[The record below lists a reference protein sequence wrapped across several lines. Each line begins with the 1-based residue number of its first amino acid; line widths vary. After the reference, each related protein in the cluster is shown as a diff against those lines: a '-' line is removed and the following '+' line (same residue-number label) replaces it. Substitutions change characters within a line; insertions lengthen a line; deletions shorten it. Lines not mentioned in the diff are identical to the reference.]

1 MKKLTYLLIT
11 TILLGLFILGIW
23 INPIIFT
30 NLKWI
35 LVFFSLL
42 VGAWLYVIYSRK
54 KRVYRIHLVVIV
66 LALIGTLLNGWIYR
80 SFEQVLN
87 PIQLETTQL
96 SVYVLNEN
104 SDLEFNQDLLL
115 GVSLEIELNMVENF
129 RLHVENELSFITQPE
144 LEAIDKTLIDALYA
158 QEVSG
163 ILLDV
168 ANLAFLDEEALNDF
182 LSKTTVIY
190 SFEKSTEVV
199 PREEIV
205 EEFETN
211 AIVIYISGID
221 HLGDLGWRSRSDVN
235 QLAIV
240 NPDTRKITLVSIPRD
255 TYIPTTCLNNIK
267 DKLSHAAVRGIECS
281 MSTIE
286 NYLQVP
292 IDYYVRLNFSSFIS
306 IFDIIGP
313 VDVYSHY
320 NFSAYGFTYVKG
332 MNKMTTDMAL
342 TFARARYEV
351 PGGDI
356 TRSLHQQEIIKGVF
370 KKMTSPSQFGKI
382 QSVINSTRRFV
393 QTNLESSS
401 ITQLLDIHLSS
412 SESWE
417 IDSLVLSGQDALIP
431 TPQDPDRLYY
441 VIQHT
446 DEQILEF
453 RKAIRDLRKIE

>member
-1 MKKLTYLLIT
+1 M
-11 TILLGLFILGIW
+11 LF
-23 INPIIFT
+23 
-30 NLKWI
+30 
-35 LVFFSLL
+35 
-42 VGAWLYVIYSRK
+42 
-54 KRVYRIHLVVIV
+54 
-66 LALIGTLLNGWIYR
+66 R
-80 SFEQVLN
+80 S
-87 PIQLETTQL
+87 
-96 SVYVLNEN
+96 
-104 SDLEFNQDLLL
+104 
-115 GVSLEIELNMVENF
+115 
-129 RLHVENELSFITQPE
+129 
-144 LEAIDKTLIDALYA
+144 
-158 QEVSG
+158 
-163 ILLDV
+163 
-168 ANLAFLDEEALNDF
+168 
-182 LSKTTVIY
+182 
-190 SFEKSTEVV
+190 
-199 PREEIV
+199 
-205 EEFETN
+205 
-211 AIVIYISGID
+211 
-221 HLGDLGWRSRSDVN
+221 
-235 QLAIV
+235 
-240 NPDTRKITLVSIPRD
+240 
-255 TYIPTTCLNNIK
+255 
-267 DKLSHAAVRGIECS
+267 
-281 MSTIE
+281 
-286 NYLQVP
+286 
-292 IDYYVRLNFSSFIS
+292 
-306 IFDIIGP
+306 FDIIGP